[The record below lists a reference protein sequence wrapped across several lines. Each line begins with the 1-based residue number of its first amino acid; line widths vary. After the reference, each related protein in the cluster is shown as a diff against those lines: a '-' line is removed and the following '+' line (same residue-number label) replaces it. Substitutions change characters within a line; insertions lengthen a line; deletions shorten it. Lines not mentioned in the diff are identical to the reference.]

1 MAKRFAMTSPTLT
14 TGIDYVSDSRISVQ
28 YNRLAYNS
36 LGVERIRRN
45 LNLPDSSDVVDFCR
59 CFILE
64 DFATFERKGKNWYV
78 TAGHVRITVN
88 ANSNTIITAHKI

>member
-1 MAKRFAMTSPTLT
+1 MCLT
-14 TGIDYVSDSRISVQ
+14 AEYPFSITD
-28 YNRLAYNS
+28 LHTTP
-36 LGVERIRRN
+36 LGVERIRKN
-45 LNLPDSSDVVDFCR
+45 LNLPESLDVVDFCR